1 MDVKPSSEKRL
12 ALLID
17 ADNVSYKY
25 ISAVLDE
32 LSKYGIVTYKRIY
45 GDWTNPQHAKWKDKL
60 LQNSILP
67 MQQYSYTQGKNST
80 DSALIIDAM
89 DILYTNSVDGF
100 CLVSSDSDFTRLAAR
115 IRESGLT
122 VIGMGEKKTPLPFR
136 TACDIFTTLEV
147 LIQGTEPKGRPPKS
161 RGANEERSADEPTL
175 SREKIEMTVT
185 SIINDNLAQD
195 KPTTLSDVGN
205 RLLKRYP
212 DFDVRN
218 YGTNQLKKLL
228 SDFPSLSIETKGSIA
243 IVSLVEPK
251 PSAKRRPNRRSA
263 KPTGEPEA
271 AAPASPDQGA
281 EAAPKPDAALAG
293 QADGAT
299 PQAEKDPAAARF
311 SDEDKPTPGRAF
323 RNRRRVGS
331 SKEQDRAASDQPKRE
346 ETQREDAKRAAASA
360 VEAEA
365 KTETAKRSAPADME
379 AIRAYVAAEVDRAG
393 ERGVAMP
400 TLGKRLRA
408 QFEGF
413 DHKAFGYPK
422 LIDFLA
428 QLDGIAVDR
437 RERSSYAIAERF
449 APEN

>member
-161 RGANEERSADEPTL
+161 RGTNEERSADEPTL
-175 SREKIEMTVT
+175 SREKIEMTVA

-251 PSAKRRPNRRSA
+251 PSAKRRSNRRSE
-263 KPTGEPEA
+263 KPTGESEA

-281 EAAPKPDAALAG
+281 EAAPKPDAVPAG

-299 PQAEKDPAAARF
+299 SPAEKEPTGTRF

-323 RNRRRVGS
+323 RNRRRAGS
-331 SKEQDRAASDQPKRE
+331 PKEQDRAASDQPKRE
-346 ETQREDAKRAAASA
+346 EAQREDAKRSSAA
-360 VEAEA
+360 EAETKKA
-365 KTETAKRSAPADME
+365 ETAKWPAPADME

-449 APEN
+449 ASEN

>member
-147 LIQGTEPKGRPPKS
+147 LIQGSEPKGRPHKA
-161 RGANEERSADEPTL
+161 RGANDERSADEPTL
-175 SREKIEMTVT
+175 SRAKIEMTVA

-228 SDFPSLSIETKGSIA
+228 SDFSSLSIETKGSIA

-251 PSAKRRPNRRSA
+251 AN
-263 KPTGEPEA
+263 PT
-271 AAPASPDQGA
+271 
-281 EAAPKPDAALAG
+281 PDA
-293 QADGAT
+293 
-299 PQAEKDPAAARF
+299 E
-311 SDEDKPTPGRAF
+311 KPTPGRAF
-323 RNRRRVGS
+323 RNRRNQGKPS
-331 SKEQDRAASDQPKRE
+331 EQDQPIVEQPKQEESPRKDPKRKLAAKPQATGETAAPAKTSDQN
-346 ETQREDAKRAAASA
+346 DH
-360 VEAEA
+360 
-365 KTETAKRSAPADME
+365 ME
-379 AIRAYVAAEVDRAG
+379 AIQSYIAAEIDRAG

-437 RERSSYAIAERF
+437 RERSSYAVAERF
-449 APEN
+449 ASEK